1 MDAFA
6 RPAHKLSNGFY
17 NPHVL
22 MAEPGAGS
30 ARANVDD
37 SNRLTGQ
44 RGKCD
49 SLSHDGAASR
59 ITRSVDLK
67 QSKNCSIN
75 HCRDEPRLD
84 HAAQYISPG
93 DDAYEFA
100 ILPRNRQ
107 GAREG
112 KICASSVFADKFDNL
127 RRCPTP
133 YLPIKLRPSWRPE
146 SSA

>member
-44 RGKCD
+44 CGKCD

-100 ILPRNRQ
+100 ILPHNRQ
-107 GAREG
+107 GDRVVLGHLGNHLAL
-112 KICASSVFADKFDNL
+112 IDKGQDL
-127 RRCPTP
+127 CQLGIRR
-133 YLPIKLRPSWRPE
+133 
-146 SSA
+146 